1 MKAKI
6 VKGTPRNVIEFSI
19 TFVLQSF
26 LGKKVEMFTEKD
38 CAGFGASI
46 TVGLSYIYILTKRER
61 EK

>member
-1 MKAKI
+1 VKAKTI
-6 VKGTPRNVIEFSI
+6 KATPHNVIEFSV

-26 LGKKVEMFTEKD
+26 PGKKAEMFTEKD

-46 TVGLSYIYILTKRER
+46 TITLSYIHILTERER